1 MLINVALKFLRDELN
16 QYLQKRKP
24 SSTHKVE
31 FTYLTKNDG
40 QGADFKLGMSLV
52 NMEEE
57 RKVKDQ
63 SFYKE
68 SPAGQPIRV
77 HPEVKINLY
86 VLFTVK
92 DEDQYEQ
99 ALEYLSLIV
108 QFFQANPY
116 FNGQTHPTL
125 DASIQKLIAELY
137 TLSFEQQN
145 NLWGSLST
153 RYLPSALYKIRLV
166 AVQEVNELDIAPSL
180 DASSINLGAN

>member
-1 MLINVALKFLRDELN
+1 
-16 QYLQKRKP
+16 
-24 SSTHKVE
+24 
-31 FTYLTKNDG
+31 
-40 QGADFKLGMSLV
+40 MSLV